1 MLRYKFGY
9 SSDSINQMTRWE
21 LDIEMALINADI
33 EKENLKH
40 SLNNM

>member
-1 MLRYKFGY
+1 MLRYEFGY

-21 LDIEMALINADI
+21 LDIELAFINAAI

-40 SLNNM
+40 SLNN